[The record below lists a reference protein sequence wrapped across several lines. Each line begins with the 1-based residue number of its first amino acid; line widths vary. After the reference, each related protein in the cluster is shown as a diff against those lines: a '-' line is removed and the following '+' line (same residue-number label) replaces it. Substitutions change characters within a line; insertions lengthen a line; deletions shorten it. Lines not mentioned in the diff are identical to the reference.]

1 MRHDLGL
8 DGLGLRRRDLPTTGA
23 AVLAVVVAAAVVGVT
38 VTVVLRRASR
48 GRRLVQGERRAVV
61 RGGRRRRGQ
70 RQLQERR
77 RRRLAAP
84 PCSSSSKISKALIH
98 QNTHKKQKE
107 KKKPNPMETLAA
119 RLSLFFLLELELSS
133 SNGERE
139 GRWGRG
145 VGGGDI
151 NGRERWRC
159 ILRRGGGVAY
169 VRERVGDGGWLSFF
183 SRQITAK
190 DETRRREICKL
201 GRKGG
206 NIIWIIPYFYCV
218 HVLYLITP
226 SLQI

>member
-1 MRHDLGL
+1 MFNKIGEELIERIYFLAVEVGCEEGGVLGVRHDLGL

-84 PCSSSSKISKALIH
+84 PCSSSSSKIPKALIH

-107 KKKPNPMETLAA
+107 NKKPNPMETLAA

-139 GRWGRG
+139 GRWGVEVLMEG
-145 VGGGDI
+145 K
-151 NGRERWRC
+151 
-159 ILRRGGGVAY
+159 GGGVY
-169 VRERVGDGGWLSFF
+169 YGEGEV
-183 SRQITAK
+183 
-190 DETRRREICKL
+190 
-201 GRKGG
+201 
-206 NIIWIIPYFYCV
+206 
-218 HVLYLITP
+218 
-226 SLQI
+226 